1 MFRVFQDNNILV
13 TTTESTTASR
23 GNTTDAATKATP
35 TKYTV
40 ELLWYSNNSH
50 VHSYGFSDVNPILL
64 LVCCASTSKSS
75 SSYYYYYYSN
85 NINTIPPP
93 PIIIIL

>member
-50 VHSYGFSDVNPILL
+50 VHSYGFSDVNPIFL
-64 LVCCASTSKSS
+64 LVGSS
-75 SSYYYYYYSN
+75 SSKSYYYYYSN
-85 NINTIPPP
+85 DNTTILSP
-93 PIIIIL
+93 PIIIIIL